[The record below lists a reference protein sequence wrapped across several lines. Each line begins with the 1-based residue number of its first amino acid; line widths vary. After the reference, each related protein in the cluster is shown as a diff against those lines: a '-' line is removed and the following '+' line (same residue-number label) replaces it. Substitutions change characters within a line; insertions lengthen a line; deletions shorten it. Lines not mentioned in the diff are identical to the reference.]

1 MGAHVSRA
9 HTSGK
14 GATSSSSE
22 RASSEHA
29 PQRRGDGRLR
39 EPQHLAAVIEEEPA
53 RSAAR
58 ELGAERIER
67 PRVGYADVARGLHL
81 DRQEAKAARNVRVS
95 EDRKSTRLN
104 SSHVSISYA
113 VFCLK

>member
-22 RASSEHA
+22 RASSEYA

-67 PRVGYADVARGLHL
+67 PRVGYVARGLHL
-81 DRQEAKAARNVRVS
+81 DRQEALPRSRIRSTSSPVTVR
-95 EDRKSTRLN
+95 RKKSPG
-104 SSHVSISYA
+104 S
-113 VFCLK
+113 